1 MKKIEEI
8 VLFSALILVIII
20 KFASFVMFIVARELH
35 RIFARF
41 IIKIVNIIYKKDYN
55 YKLLKDILKINSKIS
70 KKNSFIS

>member
-8 VLFSALILVIII
+8 ALFATLIFLILI
-20 KFASFVMFIVARELH
+20 KFFSFIMFIFARELH

-41 IIKIVNIIYKKDYN
+41 IIYIVNSIYKKDYN
-55 YKLLKDILKINSKIS
+55 YILLKKILKINSQIS